1 MAPMNREAS
10 GSSLFLGKGMS
21 RHIMFLGLRIRRL
34 FGIHR
39 NMDDPAHCIHRNK
52 DEPAH
57 CIHSRH
63 ILIPMNTMRWMH
75 PYSYEY
81 ITISMN
87 TMRQLIPIP
96 MNRDEPGASLFIGAM
111 NEIFPMSALGIK
123 NISEQ

>member
-57 CIHSRH
+57 WIHSPR
-63 ILIPMNTMRWMH
+63 IPIPLNTMQRRIPIPMNTMR
-75 PYSYEY
+75 
-81 ITISMN
+81 
-87 TMRQLIPIP
+87 RRIPIP
-96 MNRDEPGASLFIGAM
+96 MNTKAPAHPYSLA
-111 NEIFPMSALGIK
+111 
-123 NISEQ
+123 Q